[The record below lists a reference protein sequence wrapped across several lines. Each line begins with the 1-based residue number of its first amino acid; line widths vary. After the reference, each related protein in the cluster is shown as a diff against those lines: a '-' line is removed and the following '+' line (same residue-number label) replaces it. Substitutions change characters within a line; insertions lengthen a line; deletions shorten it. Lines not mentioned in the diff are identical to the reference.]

1 MRKEE
6 NKVERVLWLYTK
18 LMKGEW
24 IDKKKEA
31 MRYGVSVRT
40 IQRDISDIK
49 IFLGNQS
56 AKNAYIDDLVYEYGK
71 GYRLKGIE
79 EK

>member
-56 AKNAYIDDLVYEYGK
+56 AKNAYIDDLEYEYGK
-71 GYRLKGIE
+71 GYHLKHTS

>member
-1 MRKEE
+1 MET
-6 NKVERVLWLYTK
+6 KVERILSLYTQ
-18 LMKGEW
+18 LIQGRW

-49 IFLGNQS
+49 AFLGNQS
-56 AKNAYIDDLVYEYGK
+56 AKNSYIDDLEYEYGK
-71 GYRLKGIE
+71 GYHLKHTNE
-79 EK
+79 T